1 LLPPGLDEQWLISVV
16 HTEEEALRYADVFGE
31 FVDELIA

>member
-1 LLPPGLDEQWLISVV
+1 LPPGLDEQWLISVV
-16 HTEEEALRYADVFGE
+16 HTEEEALRYASIFGE